1 MYSWVLAVF
10 VAVATA
16 LPVEDTP
23 EVLEAKAKFTA
34 AFAAAEKGEHAALA
48 PVNNDV
54 QAAAPVFTGE
64 QIPTFYVAHTKE
76 VADATAKHVATVQ
89 AAAPEFT
96 GVQIPTSY
104 IADTIEV
111 AEAKAKHLATVQAPA
126 PEFTGVQIPTA
137 YLADTMDVADAKAT
151 FKAAFDDAAAGGLA
165 AKQVPA
171 PEVPAVAAVKLAAP
185 APVAAPVVYAAAH
198 PYTYHTGLTYSALPP
213 VHLTH
218 PLVPYTTLTHNV
230 VPHTALTYTH
240 GFPYAGYVPF
250 PVVPAAKAAEA
261 PVVEAE

>member
-1 MYSWVLAVF
+1 MGFTQLTVIMYIGVLAVF

-16 LPVEDTP
+16 LPLEDTP

-48 PVNNDV
+48 PVNSDV

-64 QIPTFYVAHTKE
+64 QIA
-76 VADATAKHVATVQ
+76 
-89 AAAPEFT
+89 
-96 GVQIPTSY
+96 TSY
-104 IADTIEV
+104 IADTMEV
-111 AEAKAKHLATVQAPA
+111 AEAKAKRLATVQAPA

-198 PYTYHTGLTYSALPP
+198 PYTYHTGLTA
-213 VHLTH
+213 LTH
-218 PLVPYTTLTHNV
+218 SVVPYTTLTHNV

-240 GFPYAGYVPF
+240 GYPYAGYVPF
-250 PVVPAAKAAEA
+250 PVVTAAKPAEA